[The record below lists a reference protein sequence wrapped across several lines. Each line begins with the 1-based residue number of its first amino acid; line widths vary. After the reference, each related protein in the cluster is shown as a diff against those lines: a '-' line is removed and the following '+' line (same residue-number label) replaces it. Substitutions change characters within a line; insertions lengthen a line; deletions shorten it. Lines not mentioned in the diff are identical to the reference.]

1 MDGRLLIQRRSIGLV
16 VLAVI
21 FVVLAVLPLMTE
33 RYIIVLFSDIL
44 KFIVLTAAWVM
55 FAGPTGYI
63 SFGFGRLLR
72 RRSLYIG
79 HP

>member
-44 KFIVLTAAWVM
+44 
-55 FAGPTGYI
+55 
-63 SFGFGRLLR
+63 GRLLR